1 MKIKSLLLILLLC
14 IPLLVYAKDRPTNE
28 LPMYGGKHNPAVEQN
43 KAFSASAAKL
53 AWQYYYRGDLDTAI
67 KRFNQAWMFD
77 RDSIDALWGFG
88 LIMGR
93 RASEE
98 LPEYHLKE
106 SIRFLDM
113 AFKKSPANARI
124 IVDLAMSQTLFASY
138 LKAKSDANAQQ
149 EFLKAISLFEAA
161 AGHDNKY
168 PLLHANWSVLEFY
181 MGNYLKAQER
191 LEQAKKLG
199 FQPDPAYVKDIE
211 NKLKK

>member
-14 IPLLVYAKDRPTNE
+14 IPLLVNAKDRPINE
-28 LPMYGGKHNPAVEQN
+28 LPMYGGKHNPTVEQN

-77 RDSIDALWGFG
+77 RDSVDALWGFG

-124 IVDLAMSQTLFASY
+124 IVDLAMSQTLYASY
-138 LKAKSDANAQQ
+138 LKSKNDANAQK
-149 EFLKAISLFEAA
+149 EFLEAVRLFETAA
-161 AGHDNKY
+161 EHDSKY
-168 PLLHANWSVLEFY
+168 PLLYANWSVLEFY
-181 MGNYLKAQER
+181 MGNYHKARER

-199 FQPDPAYVKDIE
+199 FQPDPAYVNDIE
-211 NKLKK
+211 AKLKK